1 MRKAQTPIAR
11 AVNTVGSQRELA
23 RITGYSQHAI
33 WHALQRGK
41 VSAEMAIAIERAT
54 DGAVTARDLRPDIF
68 SEIQTT
74 RTA

>member
-1 MRKAQTPIAR
+1 MKKPQTPIAR
-11 AVNTVGSQRELA
+11 AVDAAGSQRQLA
-23 RITGYSQHAI
+23 RLTGYSQHAI
-33 WHALQRGK
+33 WHALQRGR
-41 VSAEMAIAIERAT
+41 VSAEMALKIEIAT